1 MNNDLES
8 AELKNKARWMRAIRT
23 DETSR
28 QKSPWNKRNVKK
40 MKRNKI
46 KMRKE
51 NWKKTSETRKM
62 RKETKK
68 GRR

>member
-8 AELKNKARWMRAIRT
+8 AVLKNKARWMRVIRT

-51 NWKKTSETRKM
+51 NWKMSETRKM